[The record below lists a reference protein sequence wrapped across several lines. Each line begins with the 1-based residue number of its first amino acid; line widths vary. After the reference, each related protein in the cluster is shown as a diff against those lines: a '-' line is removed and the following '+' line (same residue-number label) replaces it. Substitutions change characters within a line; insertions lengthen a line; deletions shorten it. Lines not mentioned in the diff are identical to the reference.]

1 MDVKGL
7 TLRSKAS
14 RRRPKISAP
23 QPIPSH
29 NSAAPAA
36 GRPPE
41 ARNQAQPSGATS
53 DLVKRRYSAKFNTLP
68 GLDSDAPPVPNLPS
82 GPIEHFRE
90 PAPLGGAQPI
100 RVDANALRN
109 PNLPIE
115 SYVTGLLEHASEQDI
130 RDYQSDLRKLKSKTS
145 SDLQQSVYQN
155 RTQFIKISKEAEK
168 LREEMSTLRGL
179 MSELTTTLGQANAT
193 NGSGGGQPGLEDA
206 PTRRHAHRSSIAN
219 LESMWNTQLQQLWKS
234 VERSQKFLPAIPGR
248 HIVMESSQ
256 WVELDS
262 ATWKPK
268 RPVHIVLLNDHLLIA
283 AKKRKRVDPNTS
295 NGKSVAAP
303 TKLVAEECWPLQDI
317 DMIDLGSGL
326 SSGEDMDER
335 GVPNAVNIRYGQSSF
350 TYRQDQ
356 RNNKVK
362 NELVM
367 TFRKTLEELRKTLK
381 SEADVAAKSREALI
395 NSSRP
400 ASRRHSEFLDNMDPR
415 DKLEVLIDVDGKQQN
430 MRWVEGQLD
439 ELDIDIA
446 IQVFETAV
454 SRVEKLR
461 KLAKGLKG
469 NQTAQEAINFGVD
482 ARSSKLAEILLRALV
497 DTNSFMNATKTNV
510 AWLTRLGYDDRAREA
525 YLNAR
530 SQIIT
535 KRARHCVFEGDLLLY
550 IFQISFVYFTMMR
563 NTIAIYQQ
571 CFPSPMSSASIKW
584 GKEHLDDFNAT
595 LSRQLSSVEPSNPVW
610 GKCME
615 IVYQH
620 AASLSEVGVDF
631 KDMIRVES
639 LVVRSPD
646 ATPAQ
651 SRTPPSIPM

>member
-1 MDVKGL
+1 M
-7 TLRSKAS
+7 
-14 RRRPKISAP
+14 
-23 QPIPSH
+23 
-29 NSAAPAA
+29 
-36 GRPPE
+36 
-41 ARNQAQPSGATS
+41 
-53 DLVKRRYSAKFNTLP
+53 
-68 GLDSDAPPVPNLPS
+68 
-82 GPIEHFRE
+82 
-90 PAPLGGAQPI
+90 
-100 RVDANALRN
+100 
-109 PNLPIE
+109 
-115 SYVTGLLEHASEQDI
+115 TGLLEHASEQDI

-168 LREEMSTLRGL
+168 LKAEMSTLRGL

-193 NGSGGGQPGLEDA
+193 NGANGAQPGFEDA

-219 LESMWNTQLQQLWKS
+219 LETMWNIQLQQLWKN
-234 VERSQKFLPAIPGR
+234 VERSQKYLPAIPGR

-262 ATWKPK
+262 ATWKPR

-283 AKKRKRVDPNTS
+283 AKKRKRVDPNIT
-295 NGKSVAAP
+295 NGKSVSVP

-326 SSGEDMDER
+326 NSGEDVDER

-350 TYRQDQ
+350 TYRHDQ

-367 TFRKTLEELRKTLK
+367 TFRKTLEELRKSLK
-381 SEADVAAKSREALI
+381 SEAEVAAKSREALM

-400 ASRRHSEFLDNMDPR
+400 ASRRHSEFLDTMDPR

-469 NQTAQEAINFGVD
+469 SQTAQEAINSEVD
-482 ARSSKLAEILLRALV
+482 SRANKLAEILLRALV

-535 KRARHCVFEGDLLLY
+535 KRARYVAYL
-550 IFQISFVYFTMMR
+550 IRSISPY
-563 NTIAIYQQ
+563 
-571 CFPSPMSSASIKW
+571 
-584 GKEHLDDFNAT
+584 
-595 LSRQLSSVEPSNPVW
+595 
-610 GKCME
+610 
-615 IVYQH
+615 
-620 AASLSEVGVDF
+620 
-631 KDMIRVES
+631 
-639 LVVRSPD
+639 
-646 ATPAQ
+646 
-651 SRTPPSIPM
+651 

>member
-23 QPIPSH
+23 QPITNH
-29 NSAAPAA
+29 NNSAAPAP
-36 GRPPE
+36 GRAPE
-41 ARNQAQPSGATS
+41 ARHHPQPSDATS
-53 DLVKRRYSAKFNTLP
+53 DFVKRRYSAKFNTLP
-68 GLDSDAPPVPNLPS
+68 GIDSEAPPVPSLPS
-82 GPIEHFRE
+82 APIDHFASERE
-90 PAPLGGAQPI
+90 ATSAGGAQPI

-193 NGSGGGQPGLEDA
+193 NGANGSQPGFDDA

-219 LESMWNTQLQQLWKS
+219 LESMWNIQLQQLWKN
-234 VERSQKFLPAIPGR
+234 VERSQKYLPAIPGR

-262 ATWKPK
+262 ATWKPR

-283 AKKRKRVDPNTS
+283 AKKRKRVDPNTA
-295 NGKSVAAP
+295 NGKSVSVP

-326 SSGEDMDER
+326 NSGEDMDER

-350 TYRQDQ
+350 TYRHDQ

-367 TFRKTLEELRKTLK
+367 TFRKTLEELRKSLK
-381 SEADVAAKSREALI
+381 SEAEVAAKSREALMN
-395 NSSRP
+395 NSQP
-400 ASRRHSEFLDNMDPR
+400 ASRRHSEFLDTMDPR

-469 NQTAQEAINFGVD
+469 NQTAQDAINSGVD
-482 ARSSKLAEILLRALV
+482 SRANKLAEILLRALV

-550 IFQISFVYFTMMR
+550 IFQISFVYFTMIR

-584 GKEHLDDFNAT
+584 GKDHLDDFNAT

-610 GKCME
+610 EKCME

-620 AASLSEVGVDF
+620 ASSLSEVGVDF
-631 KDMIRVES
+631 KDMIRVEG
-639 LVVRSPD
+639 LVVKSPNS
-646 ATPAQ
+646 TP
-651 SRTPPSIPM
+651 TE